1 MKHLFFVLI
10 VMTSLVS
17 CITAPSSTGTS
28 GQSSSSSEL
37 EARRLTTQMKN
48 VLTLNSSQEEKVLVI
63 NVVNLSLL
71 KKLRESN
78 QLDQI
83 SNTKE
88 KYRSEMK
95 QVLNSD
101 QYSKFL
107 SEFGN
112 I

>member
-1 MKHLFFVLI
+1 
-10 VMTSLVS
+10 MTSVVS
-17 CITAPSSTGTS
+17 CITAPTSIGTS
-28 GQSSSSSEL
+28 GQSSSSSEM

-48 VLTLNSSQEEKVLVI
+48 ALALNNSQEEKVLVI

-83 SNTKE
+83 SKTKE
-88 KYRSEMK
+88 KYRLEMK
-95 QVLNSD
+95 EVLNLD

>member
-10 VMTSLVS
+10 LVTSVAS
-17 CITAPSSTGTS
+17 CITSPTSTGTS
-28 GQSSSSSEL
+28 GQSSSSSEM
-37 EARRLTTQMKN
+37 EARRLTTEMKN
-48 VLTLNSSQEEKVLVI
+48 VLALNSSQEEKVLVI
-63 NVVNLSLL
+63 NVINLSLL

-83 SNTKE
+83 SKTKE
-88 KYRSEMK
+88 NYRSEMK
-95 QVLNSD
+95 EVLNSD

-107 SEFGN
+107 TEFGN

>member
-1 MKHLFFVLI
+1 MKGLI
-10 VMTSLVS
+10 IAILITFGLNS
-17 CITAPSSTGTS
+17 CIAPLTSTGTVS
-28 GQSSSSSEL
+28 QGTSSSEM

-48 VLTLNSSQEEKVLVI
+48 SLALNASQEEKVLVI

-78 QLDQI
+78 QTDQI
-83 SNTKE
+83 PTTQA
-88 KYRSEMK
+88 KYKSEMK
-95 QVLNSD
+95 EVLNSD

-107 SEFGN
+107 TEFGN

>member
-1 MKHLFFVLI
+1 MKGLI
-10 VMTSLVS
+10 IAILITFGVSS
-17 CITAPSSTGTS
+17 CIAPPLTTGTTNQ
-28 GQSSSSSEL
+28 GTSSSEM

-48 VLTLNSSQEEKVLVI
+48 SLALNASQEEKVLVI
-63 NVVNLSLL
+63 NVVNLSLM

-78 QLDQI
+78 QTDQI
-83 SNTKE
+83 FKTQA
-88 KYRSEMK
+88 KYKSEMK
-95 QVLNSD
+95 EVLNSD